1 MKTRACVTALFLSLT
16 APALLATPLAHA
28 QGADPVTEVAR
39 QRYEDGV
46 KAFDAGRFED
56 ARTAFLQA
64 YALKRHPA
72 VLLNLGQS
80 ELRSNHPEDAGM
92 HLQQFL
98 REMPSASPEQ
108 KAAAEK
114 GIADAK
120 KKTGFVV
127 VLVDANGADV
137 QIDGASVGKSP
148 LLNVVFVKPGPH
160 VVTAT
165 YGGKTATTKVD
176 AKQGT
181 ATAANLVIGVPGSA
195 TPQPQPQPPQPVA
208 QKPPAQNPAP
218 STTPTATGAQP
229 QPPAP
234 QPSATTPPPGQTTAS
249 TYPPP
254 AESSGISIGT
264 TPETGADQATGTREP
279 FFHWYK
285 RKPIAWVGTGVAGI
299 GLISGIT
306 FSSLAAYTSGQADKH
321 AVEIRTFYEN
331 PQPGSTISDKERFGG
346 RSPCGPEDN
355 AKLDLPTYSD
365 ACNTLRED
373 LSDYD
378 IDVALAATGWTL
390 FGVGVIG
397 TAVYAAL
404 DWYPK
409 KNYTG
414 DTTTTSSE
422 PVKPRILAIT
432 PSVSPEYQ
440 GIGVMGTF

>member
-1 MKTRACVTALFLSLT
+1 LSVT
-16 APALLATPLAHA
+16 APALLAAPLVHA
-28 QGADPVTEVAR
+28 QGTDPVTEVAR

-46 KAFDAGRFED
+46 EAFDAGRFED
-56 ARTAFLQA
+56 ARAAFLHA

-98 REMPSASPEQ
+98 REMPSASPDQ

-120 KKTGFVV
+120 KKTGFIV

-137 QIDGASVGKSP
+137 QIDGNSVGKAP

-160 VVTAT
+160 VVSAT
-165 YGGKTATTKVD
+165 YAGKTATTKVD
-176 AKQGT
+176 AKQGS
-181 ATAANLVIGVPGSA
+181 ATAANLVIGVQGAA
-195 TPQPQPQPPQPVA
+195 TPQPQPAA

-218 STTPTATGAQP
+218 SPTPTGAQP
-229 QPPAP
+229 QTPTPPP
-234 QPSATTPPPGQTTAS
+234 TPPPSGSTPPPGQTTTSNA
-249 TYPPP
+249 YPPP
-254 AESSGISIGT
+254 AGSGISTGT
-264 TPETGADQATGTREP
+264 TPGAGADQVTTGTREP

-306 FSSLAAYTSGQADKH
+306 FSSLAAYTSNQANKH
-321 AVEIRTFYEN
+321 AMEIRTFYEN
-331 PQPGSTISDKERFGG
+331 PQQGSPISDKERFNG

-355 AKLDLPTYSD
+355 AKLDLPTYTE
-365 ACNTLRED
+365 ACNTLRKD

-378 IDVALAATGWTL
+378 VNVALSATGWAL

-414 DTTTTSSE
+414 DTTTSSSSE
-422 PVKPRILAIT
+422 PVKPRIVAIT

-440 GIGVMGTF
+440 GIGIMGTF